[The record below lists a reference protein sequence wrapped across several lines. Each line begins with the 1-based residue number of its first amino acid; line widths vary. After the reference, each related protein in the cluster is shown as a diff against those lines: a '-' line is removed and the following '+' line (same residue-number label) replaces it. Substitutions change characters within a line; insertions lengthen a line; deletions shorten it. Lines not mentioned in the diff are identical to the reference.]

1 MMSAEAARLVAV
13 TGRGMVNRQVDVR
26 DRDARR
32 DLVADGDGQ
41 PLTLL
46 LPVGYAFRTYAGDR

>member
-1 MMSAEAARLVAV
+1 
-13 TGRGMVNRQVDVR
+13 VNRQVDVR